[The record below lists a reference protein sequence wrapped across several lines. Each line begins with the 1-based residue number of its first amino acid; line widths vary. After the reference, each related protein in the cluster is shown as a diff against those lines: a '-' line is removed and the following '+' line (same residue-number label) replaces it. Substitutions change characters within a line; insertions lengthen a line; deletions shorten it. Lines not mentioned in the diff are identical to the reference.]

1 MFWYPSFLAD
11 LWKVPN
17 VYSVQCN
24 FVEKQIHSILG
35 NARDTIRST
44 TNIMLKRKT
53 LSFCT
58 CFEKENSAKFIR
70 ESILAGLLKAE
81 NIPSLPPLSVQKKNL
96 RL

>member
-1 MFWYPSFLAD
+1 
-11 LWKVPN
+11 
-17 VYSVQCN
+17 
-24 FVEKQIHSILG
+24 
-35 NARDTIRST
+35 
-44 TNIMLKRKT
+44 MLKRKT